1 MVELIRRFVCSVGR
15 RVPMKQLDCVEHFQE
30 KDHEFLHLYKID
42 RLRNTKERIT
52 MNIPRNITMEIPRN
66 IPQEI
71 TMEIPLNHIRNLPTS
86 PILNPV
92 TGNPYI
98 RNQNR
103 IPNTM
108 IPNTRT
114 EASIRLLETSDYL
127 IRFYELYQETHIVP
141 TEVDF
146 LNQINN
152 HDPMYLI
159 FYWLNLETHYPR
171 FVEEEMDLETIRMME
186 EPDFVYF
193 NLESELFKQFV
204 RSLQNMNP

>member
-1 MVELIRRFVCSVGR
+1 MIELIGCFVCRVGR
-15 RVPMKQLDCVEHFQE
+15 SVPMKQLDGVEHFQE

-52 MNIPRNITMEIPRN
+52 MNIPRNIPMEIPLN

-71 TMEIPLNHIRNLPTS
+71 TREIPLNRLRNLPTS
-86 PILNPV
+86 PILNPI
-92 TGNPYI
+92 NPYTI
-98 RNQNR
+98 NR

-108 IPNTRT
+108 LPRT
-114 EASIRLLETSDYL
+114 ERSIQLLETSNYF
-127 IRFYELYQETHIVP
+127 IRIYELYQETHIVP

-146 LNQINN
+146 LYQINN

-171 FVEEEMDLETIRMME
+171 FVEEEMDLETIGWME

-193 NLESELFKQFV
+193 NIESESFKQFV
-204 RSLQNMNP
+204 RSLNL

>member
-1 MVELIRRFVCSVGR
+1 MIELVGCFVCRVGR
-15 RVPMKQLDCVEHFQE
+15 SIPMKQLDRVEHFQE

-42 RLRNTKERIT
+42 RLRNSKERIT
-52 MNIPRNITMEIPRN
+52 MNIPRNISMEIPLN

-71 TMEIPLNHIRNLPTS
+71 MEIPMNRLRNLPTS

-92 TGNPYI
+92 NSYTMN
-98 RNQNR
+98 RMNR

-108 IPNTRT
+108 LPNTRT
-114 EASIRLLETSDYL
+114 DASIRLLETSNYL
-127 IRFYELYQETHIVP
+127 IRIYELYQETHIVP

-146 LNQINN
+146 LYQINN

-159 FYWLNLETHYPR
+159 FYWLNLETHYPQ

-204 RSLQNMNP
+204 RSLNMNP